1 MLTSYIPAAQL
12 EHADKAAD
20 AASSVAVAQ
29 RLAINQADSISRR
42 TALGWARARGV
53 AFAAVAEAIAAAGGR
68 INAPLPP

>member
-1 MLTSYIPAAQL
+1 VAA
-12 EHADKAAD
+12 
-20 AASSVAVAQ
+20 AQ